1 MDRYAIT
8 IISQFINFS
17 KCEIEKSDGRVEK
30 RISVYFSN
38 GRKKTFRGNT
48 WNSVAY
54 EMAGFMRQPYF
65 KKLYIEPLFSRE
77 RWIIDDSLI

>member
-1 MDRYAIT
+1 MDRYAST
-8 IISQFINFS
+8 IITQFINFS
-17 KCEIEKSDGRVEK
+17 NCEIEKDEGRSEK
-30 RISVYFSN
+30 TISVYFRN

-65 KKLYIEPLFSRE
+65 KKLYIEPLFSSE